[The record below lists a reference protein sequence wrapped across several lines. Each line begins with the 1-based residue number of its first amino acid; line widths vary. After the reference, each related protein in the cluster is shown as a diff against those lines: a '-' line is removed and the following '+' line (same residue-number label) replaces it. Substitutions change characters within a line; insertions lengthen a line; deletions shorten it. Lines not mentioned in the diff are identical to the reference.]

1 MALLLQIMLQI
12 MLSLAAAVV
21 AFLFMEPAH
30 WGSIRDGAMIVFSI
44 LVAAVLFRLGR
55 GIPPVA
61 VDYMEI
67 GEAKILAK
75 TFKTIARRLS
85 IVAGVSTAALLGL
98 AAIGSFHQAETFY
111 AKVLAA
117 ALAGVMA
124 FAFYRAVMVVLGD
137 LSSIALQSENMVN
150 CVRRRHVR
158 EQRRHARDKIAALD
172 EAEKD
177 QPFKKPSNYG
187 KIIEHH

>member
-1 MALLLQIMLQI
+1 M
-12 MLSLAAAVV
+12 
-21 AFLFMEPAH
+21 
-30 WGSIRDGAMIVFSI
+30 
-44 LVAAVLFRLGR
+44 
-55 GIPPVA
+55 
-61 VDYMEI
+61 
-67 GEAKILAK
+67 
-75 TFKTIARRLS
+75 
-85 IVAGVSTAALLGL
+85 
-98 AAIGSFHQAETFY
+98 
-111 AKVLAA
+111 LAA